1 MKNNIIG
8 EKKSRIGFIFDKI
21 KGLPYFAIDDLA
33 SVETD
38 KVYLRILLA
47 RYCKAGKL
55 IRLKKGYYVADEYLK
70 NLVSQNGYGQFVANL
85 LCSPSYL
92 SLDYVLNQCG
102 ILTEMPVN
110 FISVAKEKQ
119 FRFLTGWEIS
129 FIIKSGRICFAG
141 LKQLKKTALR
151 LIVQQKRKLFLI
163 ICILKKSILSAAN
176 PSKNW
181 GLMFFTGR
189 QRQKRIARI
198 YWYGKIKKNERNLRL
213 DFKLKNTYNQ

>member
-110 FISVAKEKQ
+110 FISVAKEK
-119 FRFLTGWEIS
+119 TIS
-129 FIIKSGRICFAG
+129 FSNRMGNFFYHKIRPDLFCGFETIEEDGFAINRATKAKAVFDY
-141 LKQLKKTALR
+141 LY
-151 LIVQQKRKLFLI
+151 F
-163 ICILKKSILSAAN
+163 KKSILSAAN

-181 GLMFFTGR
+181 GLMFF
-189 QRQKRIARI
+189 
-198 YWYGKIKKNERNLRL
+198 YWAPKTEKNCADILIWKNQEKWKK
-213 DFKLKNTYNQ
+213 FTIGF